1 MDYITIKKMKVLGKM
16 MMLLIMQGLIQGDL
30 FLSTTRKRRSQE
42 AFSLWVKQT
51 CVLLLEVVTS
61 SCP

>member
-1 MDYITIKKMKVLGKM
+1 MKKMKVLGKM

-30 FLSTTRKRRSQE
+30 FLSTIRKRRSQE

-51 CVLLLEVVTS
+51 CVLLEVVTS